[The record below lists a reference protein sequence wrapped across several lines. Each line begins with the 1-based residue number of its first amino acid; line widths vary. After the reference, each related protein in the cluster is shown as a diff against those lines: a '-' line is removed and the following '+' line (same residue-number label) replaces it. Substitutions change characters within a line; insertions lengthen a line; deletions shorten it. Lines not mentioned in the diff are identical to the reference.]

1 MRVPIEFSER
11 SLLAFLASTRLPVV
25 ARLGAWIDGFALAG
39 AGACGAV
46 ALASLAF
53 VEDGF
58 WSPAAPLSGAAPALA
73 AMPWFLLAW
82 WMRRREHVQRAATL
96 LLFACALLA
105 ALASW
110 PRGMIDAAWYAQP
123 AIAAVAGL
131 ALGVAPGLLLAVGAA
146 ATLLIAGRFAPI
158 PPALAAAEPLFAS
171 HSLALAAVA
180 LALALVGAIANRL
193 LYVAL
198 LTAQAE
204 RRDALESTHALRRRE
219 KLLRHALRVDTVGE
233 LAGMVCHQLRN
244 TFQVLMGHV
253 TLGAIADDDER
264 RRRLEMIEQTVEQ
277 AKPLLD
283 QLMRMSHPDD
293 GAVAEFDVADAVR
306 RFLEHATHVLPSNIR
321 IASDIAPGPARA
333 TLDPQALQ
341 HALWNLAIN
350 ARQAI
355 TGEGTITVRCRRTT
369 GAVVIEV
376 GDTGC
381 GMPEDVQRRIF
392 DPYFT
397 TKPAG
402 QGTGLGL
409 TAVARFVRSC
419 RGEISVESAVGQ
431 GTTFRLL
438 LPTNAGRLSAYA

>member
-1 MRVPIEFSER
+1 M
-11 SLLAFLASTRLPVV
+11 LAFLASTRLPVV
-25 ARLGAWIDGFALAG
+25 ARLGAWLDGCALAG

-46 ALASLAF
+46 AIGSLAF
-53 VEDGF
+53 AAGGY
-58 WSPAAPLSGAAPALA
+58 WSPSLPLSGAVPALA

-82 WMRRREHVQRAATL
+82 WARRRDRVQRAATL
-96 LLFACALLA
+96 LLCAMALLG

-110 PRGMIDAAWYAQP
+110 PRGMLDAAWYAQP

-131 ALGVAPGLLLAVGAA
+131 ALGVAPGLMLAVGSAA
-146 ATLLIAGRFAPI
+146 ALLLAGRFAPI

-193 LYVAL
+193 LYVSL

-253 TLGAIADDDER
+253 TLGAIADDVER

-283 QLMRMSHPDD
+283 QLMRLSHPDD
-293 GAVAEFDVADAVR
+293 GAVAEIDVADAVR
-306 RFLEHATHVLPSNIR
+306 RFVEHATHVLPSNIR
-321 IASDIAPGPARA
+321 LASDIAADPARA
-333 TLDPQALQ
+333 TVDPQALQ

-355 TGEGTITVRCRRTT
+355 TGEGTITVRCARAA
-369 GAVVIEV
+369 GAVVVEV

-381 GMPEDVQRRIF
+381 GMPDEVRRRIF

-397 TKPAG
+397 TKPPG

-409 TAVARFVRSC
+409 TAVARFVRGC
-419 RGEISVESAVGQ
+419 RGEITVDSEVGR
-431 GTTFRLL
+431 GTTFRLM
-438 LPTNAGRLSAYA
+438 LPANSERLSAYA